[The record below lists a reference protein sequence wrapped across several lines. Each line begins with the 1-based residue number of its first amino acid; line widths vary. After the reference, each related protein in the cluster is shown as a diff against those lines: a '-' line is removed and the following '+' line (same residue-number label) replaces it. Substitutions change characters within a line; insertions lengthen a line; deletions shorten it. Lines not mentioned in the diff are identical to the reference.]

1 MVSSG
6 NHQGEKFVS
15 YSWVKK
21 QLARKLGF
29 TPYPGTLNI
38 KLSSSEYKRKTL
50 IEKAEVREIVPVEG
64 FKKGLCLSKVS
75 INGVNCAIIIPEVP
89 DYPEDMLEIIAP
101 INLRKKLGLKDG
113 DTVEVKVSMK

>member
-1 MVSSG
+1 
-6 NHQGEKFVS
+6 
-15 YSWVKK
+15 
-21 QLARKLGF
+21 
-29 TPYPGTLNI
+29 LNI